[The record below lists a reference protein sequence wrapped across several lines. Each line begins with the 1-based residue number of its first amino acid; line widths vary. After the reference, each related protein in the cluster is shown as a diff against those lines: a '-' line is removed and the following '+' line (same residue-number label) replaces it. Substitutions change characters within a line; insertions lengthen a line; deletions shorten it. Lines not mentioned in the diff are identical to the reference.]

1 MIVFEYWREL
11 RHTDYF
17 NAMLESGVQ
26 AFFDKYGD
34 TSLTGLLDELGVT
47 RELMLGDARRFLP
60 PVMAK
65 LQSEGLLEAWLR
77 RHLEGYFQAEETLEL
92 LN

>member
-17 NAMLESGVQ
+17 NAMLEAGVQ

-47 RELMLGDARRFLP
+47 RELMLGCPPLPAASDGQAAERRVAGSVAASASGGVFSGGGDAGT
-60 PVMAK
+60 A
-65 LQSEGLLEAWLR
+65 
-77 RHLEGYFQAEETLEL
+77 
-92 LN
+92 